1 MSADGVRRQAR
12 GERRIAQILRAAAEV
27 FARDGYEGATTNAIA
42 REAGVS
48 PGSLYQFF
56 RNKDEVAAAL
66 AEYYTTELQ
75 AAQARS
81 TDGVDPAGQTWDALV
96 GRVLEPLVAF
106 NAAHGGFKALFARSD
121 MPPSLREA
129 TAPLHDA
136 LHGRVAAILA
146 ARSPAADPEHVERA
160 ALVAIQLVRGMMPLV
175 VAADGAERDALAAE
189 MRRAVASYLAANP
202 ALTA

>member
-81 TDGVDPAGQTWDALV
+81 TDGVDPAGQTWDAHSGHGWFDAIHPDDRDAV
-96 GRVLEPLVAF
+96 RSSWG
-106 NAAHGGFKALFARSD
+106 AACFEARRYECPARIWHARTREYRD
-121 MPPSLREA
+121 CIIRATPIRNEDGSLREWVGA
-129 TAPLHDA
+129 CMEVHAPREA
-136 LHGRVAAILA
+136 
-146 ARSPAADPEHVERA
+146 
-160 ALVAIQLVRGMMPLV
+160 
-175 VAADGAERDALAAE
+175 
-189 MRRAVASYLAANP
+189 
-202 ALTA
+202 